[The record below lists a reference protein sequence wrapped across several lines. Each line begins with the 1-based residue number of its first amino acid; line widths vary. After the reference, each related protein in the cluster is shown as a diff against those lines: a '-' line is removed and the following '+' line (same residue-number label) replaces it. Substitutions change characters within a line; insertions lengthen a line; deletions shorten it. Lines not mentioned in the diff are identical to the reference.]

1 MFSEYHRPKTIEDA
15 LALLGREEPLT
26 VPLAGGTALNARPRR
41 AVLPQG
47 AFAVV
52 DLQDLGLDSWKPREK
67 TLTMGAMVRLQ
78 RLLEDGAEVL
88 PPALLDAVR
97 REANYTLRH
106 QATVAGSLVAAD
118 GRSPFA
124 LAMMALDA
132 SLTLLPQEEALRLGD
147 LYPLRWEQL
156 RGRLITTVT
165 VPLNARLAVEMVGRT
180 PMDLPLVA
188 VAVARWPSGRTRV
201 VVGGWGDAPR
211 LALDGPEAD
220 GVEAAARNAA
230 YEAEDHL
237 ASAEYRRE
245 MAATLARRCL
255 AQVS

>member
-1 MFSEYHRPKTIEDA
+1 MFSEYHRPKTIEEA
-15 LALLGREEPLT
+15 LALLGRTEPLT
-26 VPLAGGTALNARPRR
+26 LPLAGGTALNARPRL
-41 AVLPQG
+41 ATLPQG
-47 AFAVV
+47 PFAVV
-52 DLQDLGLDSWKPREK
+52 DLQDLGLDGWKPQGNFL
-67 TLTMGAMVRLQ
+67 TLGAMVRLQ
-78 RLLEDGAEVL
+78 RLLEEGQEIV
-88 PPALLDAVR
+88 PQALLQAVQL
-97 REANYTLRH
+97 EANYTLRH

-132 SLTLLPQEEALRLGD
+132 NLTLLPHEESLRLGD

-156 RGRLITTVT
+156 RGRLITTIT
-165 VPLNARLAVEMVGRT
+165 IPLQARLVLETVGRT
-180 PMDLPLVA
+180 PLDRPLVA

-220 GVEAAARNAA
+220 GAEAAARNAA
-230 YEAEDHL
+230 YDAEDHL

-245 MAATLARRCL
+245 VAAILTRRCL
-255 AQVS
+255 SELD

>member
-220 GVEAAARNAA
+220 GTEVAARNAA

-255 AQVS
+255 AAVS